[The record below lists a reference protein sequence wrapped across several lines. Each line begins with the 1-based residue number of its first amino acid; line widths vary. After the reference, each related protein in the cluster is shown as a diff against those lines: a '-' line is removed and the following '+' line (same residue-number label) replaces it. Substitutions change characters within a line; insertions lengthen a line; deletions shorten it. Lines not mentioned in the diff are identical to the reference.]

1 MPTKAFPI
9 PPDSICQEPWNQ
21 IWTTQRGLTAATKL
35 EDWVDY
41 AIRSDCAPYSL
52 AQFDNL
58 AQKTRLSRLVVQ
70 RVQVT
75 VASLRL
81 FLRSST
87 GPNRAFEPQSLGRVR
102 DPVRIVE
109 GPTAIAPIWWLSPYH
124 PPCHLFTCQF
134 GGCHIF
140 TSTAEVTA
148 LMPCA
153 CVALPLPHACS
164 SSYLP
169 YLRPSP
175 FPRSHSA
182 PHPRNRPF
190 SWRHRELSSRP
201 AS

>member
-1 MPTKAFPI
+1 MWRT
-9 PPDSICQEPWNQ
+9 
-21 IWTTQRGLTAATKL
+21 
-35 EDWVDY
+35 
-41 AIRSDCAPYSL
+41 
-52 AQFDNL
+52 
-58 AQKTRLSRLVVQ
+58 Q
-70 RVQVT
+70 RVQVN

-87 GPNRAFEPQSLGRVR
+87 GPNRAFESESLGRVR
-102 DPVRIVE
+102 DPVRIAE

-124 PPCHLFTCQF
+124 PPPFAEGPTAIAPISIWWLSPFHLCHLFTCVTF
-134 GGCHIF
+134 SPPLF
-140 TSTAEVTA
+140 TPTISTAEVTA

-201 AS
+201 VS